1 MSYFRNSA
9 GDKKIIKAT
18 YSDSQMI
25 EVLGDTVKKI
35 FNYEGEDNFAFLK
48 SEVFWL
54 NYLKSKWVPEL
65 LEVGKNYV
73 ITRYYGPDLNKVHPL
88 KRPKDLA
95 NQTLEMYKFFKD
107 KNVFKLNGALSN
119 MTLNKGQLV
128 AFDWKWARFRSNK
141 FNDYEIFSY
150 EKWLSKID
158 IELIVK
164 LKLLI

>member
-9 GDKKIIKAT
+9 GDKKIVKAT

-35 FNYEGEDNFAFLK
+35 FNYEGEDNITFLK
-48 SEVFWL
+48 NEVFWL

-73 ITRYYGPDLNKVHPL
+73 ITSYYGLDLSKVHL
-88 KRPKDLA
+88 LQRPKDLVS
-95 NQTLEMYKFFKD
+95 QTLEMYKFFKD
-107 KNVFKLNGALSN
+107 KNVFKLNGALRN
-119 MTLNKGQLV
+119 MTLNKEQLV
-128 AFDWKWARFRSNK
+128 AFDFKHARFRTNK
-141 FNDYEIFSY
+141 YKDYEIYSY
-150 EKWLSKID
+150 EKWISKID
-158 IELIVK
+158 IELVEK

>member
-35 FNYEGEDNFAFLK
+35 FNYEGEDNVTFLK
-48 SEVFWL
+48 NEVFWL

-73 ITRYYGPDLNKVHPL
+73 ITSYYGPDLNKLHPM

-95 NQTLEMYKFFKD
+95 NQTLEMYRFFKD

-128 AFDWKWARFRSNK
+128 AFDFKWARFRTNK
-141 FNDYEIFSY
+141 YKNYEIFSY

-158 IELIVK
+158 NELVEK

>member
-9 GDKKIIKAT
+9 GDKKIVKAT

-35 FNYEGEDNFAFLK
+35 FNYEGEDNITFLK
-48 SEVFWL
+48 NEVFWL

-73 ITRYYGPDLNKVHPL
+73 ITSYYGPDLNKLHPM

-95 NQTLEMYKFFKD
+95 NQTLEMYRFFKD

-158 IELIVK
+158 NELVEK

>member
-9 GDKKIIKAT
+9 GDKKIVKAT

-25 EVLGDTVKKI
+25 EVLGGTVKKI
-35 FNYEGEDNFAFLK
+35 FNYEGEDNVTFLK
-48 SEVFWL
+48 NEVFWL

-73 ITRYYGPDLNKVHPL
+73 ITSYYGPDLTKVHPL
-88 KRPKDLA
+88 RRPKDLA
-95 NQTLEMYKFFKD
+95 NQTLEMYRFFKD
-107 KNVFKLNGALSN
+107 KNVFKLNGALRN

-128 AFDWKWARFRSNK
+128 AFDFKWARFRTNK
-141 FNDYEIFSY
+141 YKNYEIFSY

-158 IELIVK
+158 NELVEK
-164 LKLLI
+164 LKILI

>member
-9 GDKKIIKAT
+9 GDKKIVKAT

-25 EVLGDTVKKI
+25 EVLGGTVKKI
-35 FNYEGEDNFAFLK
+35 FNYEEEDNITFLK
-48 SEVFWL
+48 NEVFWL

-73 ITRYYGPDLNKVHPL
+73 ITSYYGPDLTKLHPM

-95 NQTLEMYKFFKD
+95 NQTLEMYRFFKD

-158 IELIVK
+158 NELVEK

>member
-9 GDKKIIKAT
+9 GDKKIVKAT

-35 FNYEGEDNFAFLK
+35 FNYEGEDNITFLK
-48 SEVFWL
+48 NEVFWL

-73 ITRYYGPDLNKVHPL
+73 ITSYYGPDLSKVHL
-88 KRPKDLA
+88 LQRPKDLA
-95 NQTLEMYKFFKD
+95 NQTLEMYRFFKD
-107 KNVFKLNGALSN
+107 KNVFKLNGALRN

-128 AFDWKWARFRSNK
+128 AFDFKHARFRTNK
-141 FNDYEIFSY
+141 YKDYEIYSY

-158 IELIVK
+158 IELVEK

>member
-73 ITRYYGPDLNKVHPL
+73 ITSYYGLDLSKVHL
-88 KRPKDLA
+88 LQRPKDLVS
-95 NQTLEMYKFFKD
+95 QTLEMYKFFKD
-107 KNVFKLNGALSN
+107 KNVFKLNGALRN

-128 AFDWKWARFRSNK
+128 AFDVKHARFRTNK
-141 FNDYEIFSY
+141 YKDYEIYSY
-150 EKWLSKID
+150 EKWISKID
-158 IELIVK
+158 IELVEK

>member
-9 GDKKIIKAT
+9 GDKKIAKAT
-18 YSDSQMI
+18 YSDTQMI
-25 EVLGDTVKKI
+25 EVLGGTVKKI
-35 FNYEGEDNFAFLK
+35 FNYEQEDNITFLK
-48 SEVFWL
+48 NEVFWL

-73 ITRYYGPDLNKVHPL
+73 ITSYYGPDLNKLHPM

-95 NQTLEMYKFFKD
+95 NQTLEMYRFFKD

-158 IELIVK
+158 NELVEK